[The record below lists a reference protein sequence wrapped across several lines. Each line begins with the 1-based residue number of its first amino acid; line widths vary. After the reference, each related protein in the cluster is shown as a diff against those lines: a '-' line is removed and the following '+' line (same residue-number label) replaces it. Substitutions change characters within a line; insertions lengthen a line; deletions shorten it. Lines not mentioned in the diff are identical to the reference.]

1 VDDLFFRRLIKV
13 FLCVIGLVVFGTT
26 GYVLIEGWS
35 PLDGFYMTVITL
47 STVGYGEIQTL
58 TPPGRYFTAAL
69 IFFCLVSMTC
79 WTAALTSFIVES
91 DLQGSFLRRRTLK
104 MVAQLKK
111 HTIVCGSGLMAQAVI
126 ERLVRARQP
135 VVVVSDNPE
144 EIKQLRKRF
153 RRLLI
158 VEGKATDELTL
169 AEANV
174 LEAKNVV
181 AAMESEIDNLLIA
194 ITCKDMGRDIAVF
207 ARSNDITIA
216 NRMRKAGVDE
226 VISPCQLCGDRVA
239 QLILTPDE
247 SRSDAGRFGKWAKQA
262 SPLPG
267 IPGPGELP
275 VCGGG
280 IEAATEDGS
289 AASAADKVASTR

>member
-1 VDDLFFRRLIKV
+1 MDDLFFRRLIKV
-13 FLCVIGLVVFGTT
+13 FLCVVGLVVFGTT

-35 PLDGFYMTVITL
+35 LLDGFYMTVITL

-58 TPPGRYFTAAL
+58 TPPGRYFTAVL

-126 ERLVRARQP
+126 ERLIRARQS

-144 EIKQLRKRF
+144 EINQLRKRF

-207 ARSNDITIA
+207 ARSNDSTIA

-247 SRSDAGRFGKWAKQA
+247 TRGDAGKFGEWAKQGA
-262 SPLPG
+262 LRPAVAG
-267 IPGPGELP
+267 TGELP
-275 VCGGG
+275 TCCAGTK
-280 IEAATEDGS
+280 AFPEDDS
-289 AASAADKVASTR
+289 VAAASAKVTSTR